1 MDDSGRIYYTF
12 KAAQDLPD
20 LGIAAAALQVHQ
32 DDQYTHLHTR
42 KTKKQKKMQ
51 IDRLWSVNRK
61 KKEVLIE
68 HLI

>member
-42 KTKKQKKMQ
+42 KTK
-51 IDRLWSVNRK
+51 NK
-61 KKEVLIE
+61 KKCR
-68 HLI
+68 